1 MIFLHQQMI
10 NIRTC
15 RSYNFPRQFS
25 SSRSVM
31 ENNASN
37 SIPAAAASD
46 PIPNTSNQHQH
57 DQQRVSDAIIP
68 HLLNLYASRAT
79 AADFEI
85 YAEDASF
92 EDPLM
97 SAQGVK
103 QIKSAFYSLS
113 KVHNSLHNSQSMYSV
128 SPYDYYNI
136 GSKYLKVFK
145 ESRIVDYTVQENE
158 ISPGK
163 QEVLIDN
170 KQNYVIFGK
179 NIEMISLIKL
189 RIENGKIVR
198 HEDCWDKKEIENRE
212 TTKLRMVGR
221 LKEIVRRGSMFATHA
236 AMGFGK
242 DPSPQAQA
250 QDQAQA
256 QNQAKAQDQ
265 AKAETQDLA
274 KAQAQAQPPST

>member
-15 RSYNFPRQFS
+15 RSYNFLRQFS

-57 DQQRVSDAIIP
+57 QQQQRVSDAIIP

-113 KVHNSLHNSQSMYSV
+113 
-128 SPYDYYNI
+128 
-136 GSKYLKVFK
+136 KVFK